1 MHWRTLQW
9 KARNFKQTPFK
20 DFLNGWIKKQRE
32 KERERQTDRQ
42 TETEKYRL
50 SRRKKNQEITVDCD
64 N

>member
-20 DFLNGWIKKQRE
+20 DFLNGWIKNRDRKRERE
-32 KERERQTDRQ
+32 KQTDTDRQ
-42 TETEKYRL
+42 KSIDYHVE
-50 SRRKKNQEITVDCD
+50 KNQEITVDCD